1 VTPYGDRRRLGISG
15 TLQWKPTPNLEIYFE
30 GQYARFNNLNDNYGG
45 SVGLGGLTAEPG
57 ATVAANGDVT
67 KATYLNAPLTV
78 LSYAYDTRDRMT
90 QFAGGGKW
98 TNDKLTVST
107 DISYTKATGSVVFNS
122 GFTGATIPRF
132 SVDNTAFV
140 PGSSANG
147 YDLLS
152 QSNTNFQFLL
162 YQGTQNKADQ
172 FAGTL
177 DASYAVDSGFLKS
190 IDVGFR
196 YGNRTAQ
203 SNQTSFFLFSGA
215 PGTAAPSILAANP
228 ASDFFSKSSR
238 GTPLLS
244 NYLVIPVPLLRPSE
258 RSADRAR
265 L

>member
-1 VTPYGDRRRLGISG
+1 
-15 TLQWKPTPNLEIYFE
+15 
-30 GQYARFNNLNDNYGG
+30 
-45 SVGLGGLTAEPG
+45 
-57 ATVAANGDVT
+57 VAANGDVT

-190 IDVGFR
+190 IDVGFPMA
-196 YGNRTAQ
+196 TARR
-203 SNQTSFFLFSGA
+203 SPTR
-215 PGTAAPSILAANP
+215 P
-228 ASDFFSKSSR
+228 ASSCSAARRARRRPRSWQPIRRATSSASLRAARRFFPTTRHSR
-238 GTPLLS
+238 AAAA
-244 NYLVIPVPLLRPSE
+244 RPSE
-258 RSADRAR
+258 RSADRAG